1 MGKILE
7 ARYLNVDFLVE
18 ADFDLSSIVEALR
31 EDVTF
36 LWDETS
42 AQSSSF
48 GIESKLTGSETPEE
62 DILEL
67 LRILENLPSNLETL
81 LQESQKK
88 VFDIGFECGTLD
100 TPIDFAFS
108 VKTVQR
114 IAQLECTINIKL
126 YPWVEHPYED

>member
-18 ADFDLSSIVEALR
+18 ADFDLSSVIEALR
-31 EDVTF
+31 KEVTF

-42 AQSSSF
+42 LQSSSF
-48 GIESKLTGSETPEE
+48 GIESNLTNAKTPEE

-67 LRILENLPSNLETL
+67 LRILENLPIKQKKL
-81 LQESQKK
+81 LQDSQKK
-88 VFDIGFECGTLD
+88 VFDIGLECGTLFV
-100 TPIDFAFS
+100 PIDAKIS

-114 IAQLECTINIKL
+114 IAQLECYINIKL